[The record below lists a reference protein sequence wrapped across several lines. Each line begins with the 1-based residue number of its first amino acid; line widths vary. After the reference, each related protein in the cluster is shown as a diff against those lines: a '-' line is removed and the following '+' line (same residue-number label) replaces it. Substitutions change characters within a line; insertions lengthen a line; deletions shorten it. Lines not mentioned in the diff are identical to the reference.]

1 MLGKPW
7 YYSAAGVP
15 GFLTQADILSGLGHL
30 MSARSD
36 TFTIRSYGEVTDKS
50 GKIICKAWCEA
61 VVQRTPDPVKSNPG
75 RSENI
80 WPENPTNVASD
91 PVNALGRKFIIKS
104 FRWLTPEEV

>member
-1 MLGKPW
+1 
-7 YYSAAGVP
+7 
-15 GFLTQADILSGLGHL
+15 
-30 MSARSD
+30 MSASSD